1 MNASEEEN
9 IITYMAVEQPQ
20 ASIQGTNQYQH
31 KNGDV
36 PGSGNLDKVRDI
48 LFGTQ
53 IRDYDKRF
61 ARLEERLVQ
70 ECTNLREDTRRRLD
84 SLETYIKQ
92 EVESLTDWIK
102 NQQAE
107 RDEAVKELAQEHKD
121 TIKSLEKKIAQLD
134 AEATKS
140 DRDLRQQILDQSK
153 SLNDEIRQ
161 KYEEILAVLEREAKV
176 LRTDKTDRSTL
187 AALFAEIAM
196 RLNSN
201 SL

>member
-1 MNASEEEN
+1 MNSSEKE
-9 IITYMAVEQPQ
+9 IITYRAVEQPQ
-20 ASIQGTNQYQH
+20 ASIQGPNNYQLP
-31 KNGDV
+31 NGDV

-153 SLNDEIRQ
+153 SLNYEIGQ
-161 KYEEILAVLEREAKV
+161 KYEEILAVLEREAQV
-176 LRTDKTDRSTL
+176 LRTDKTNRFTL
-187 AALFAEIAM
+187 AAPFAEIAM

>member
-20 ASIQGTNQYQH
+20 ASMQGTNKYQH
-31 KNGDV
+31 KSGDV
-36 PGSGNLDKVRDI
+36 QGSGNLDKVRDI

-70 ECTNLREDTRRRLD
+70 ECANLREDTRRRLD

-107 RDEAVKELAQEHKD
+107 RDEAVEELAQEDKD
-121 TIKSLEKKIAQLD
+121 TIKSLDKKIAQLD

>member
-1 MNASEEEN
+1 M
-9 IITYMAVEQPQ
+9 
-20 ASIQGTNQYQH
+20 
-31 KNGDV
+31 
-36 PGSGNLDKVRDI
+36 
-48 LFGTQ
+48 
-53 IRDYDKRF
+53 
-61 ARLEERLVQ
+61 
-70 ECTNLREDTRRRLD
+70 
-84 SLETYIKQ
+84 
-92 EVESLTDWIK
+92 
-102 NQQAE
+102 
-107 RDEAVKELAQEHKD
+107 KELAQEHKD

>member
-1 MNASEEEN
+1 MNSSEKEN

-20 ASIQGTNQYQH
+20 ASIQGTNQYQLSS
-31 KNGDV
+31 GDV

-61 ARLEERLVQ
+61 VRLEERLVQ
-70 ECTNLREDTRRRLD
+70 ECANLREDTRRRLD

-161 KYEEILAVLEREAKV
+161 KYEEILAVLERETKV